1 MDQRV
6 ISMRRRKMRKFLVP
20 VLLVAVVPLTGCAT
34 LFGGGSNQPVTLQS
48 TPGDASFTVMA
59 SSGLQMAQGTTPA
72 TVSLPRKHEYQI
84 ELSLEGYRPQTV
96 ILTKSI
102 NGWTWVNLLGPWIIG
117 FGIDFISGAAYKL
130 EPALVSVTLQQIEDQ
145 LYAVVRL
152 LDRNNKVLRERKVL
166 IVPQSES
173 ETRCWFH
180 RDGSNVRA
188 G

>member
-96 ILTKSI
+96 I
-102 NGWTWVNLLGPWIIG
+102 
-117 FGIDFISGAAYKL
+117 DFISGAAYKL

-166 IVPQSES
+166 MVPQ
-173 ETRCWFH
+173 
-180 RDGSNVRA
+180 
-188 G
+188 